1 MDGDARD
8 FVRGGSGVQG
18 SLRQVH
24 GALEAIALM
33 LELVG
38 IHGILATYGP
48 AFTDVVVIFSYV
60 VGWEVVGAIFDQD
73 IGCQDRRKFSS

>member
-8 FVRGGSGVQG
+8 FVRGGSDVQG

-33 LELVG
+33 LEVVG
-38 IHGILATYGP
+38 ILGIFATYGP
-48 AFTDVVVIFSYV
+48 TFTGVVVIF
-60 VGWEVVGAIFDQD
+60 F
-73 IGCQDRRKFSS
+73 